1 MKINDVYDILP
12 HSLEQDLYVNSP
24 FFPNKILPLGLNDLK
39 YFPDSNGFIS
49 STNGVFNSCEAKIN
63 ACPPT

>member
-1 MKINDVYDILP
+1 MKTNDVYDTSP
-12 HSLEQDLYVNSP
+12 HLREQGLYVNLP
-24 FFPNKILPLGLNDLK
+24 FLLNKILPLGLNVSN
-39 YFPDSNGFIS
+39 FSQITNGFIS